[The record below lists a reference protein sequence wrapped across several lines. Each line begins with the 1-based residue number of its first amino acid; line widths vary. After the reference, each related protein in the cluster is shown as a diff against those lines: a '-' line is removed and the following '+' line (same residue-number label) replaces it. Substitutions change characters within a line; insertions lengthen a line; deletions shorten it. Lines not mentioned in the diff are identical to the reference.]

1 MRAYFTASIVGKKY
15 HLTNYKR
22 IIEFLEKHGI
32 EVAADHILNTTE
44 EQIHFE
50 TREQR
55 VKMQKKFEEWV
66 NEADFVV
73 VEASFPSIS
82 VGYEIALAV
91 HRGKPV
97 LVLYSEGDPPSLIIN
112 NEEEKL
118 VVEKYNKETLP
129 TLIDDFVNYY
139 KGEGDTRFTFFITSK
154 IAAFLAKQ
162 AKKNKV
168 PKSGLPSLAHHAG
181 HENPYSLNIH
191 NRDAVTDTASPVYS
205 FYAD

>member
-1 MRAYFTASIVGKKY
+1 MKAYFTASIVGKKY
-15 HLTNYKR
+15 HLAHYKR
-22 IIEFLEKHGI
+22 IIELLREDDV
-32 EVAADHILNTTE
+32 EVVADHILNTTE

-50 TREQR
+50 TRDER
-55 VKMQKKFEEWV
+55 LKMQKKFEDWI

-82 VGYEIALAV
+82 VGYEIALAI

-118 VVEKYNKETLP
+118 IVEKYTAENLP
-129 TLIDDFVNYY
+129 EILKDFINYFR
-139 KGEGDTRFTFFITSK
+139 GESDIRFTFFITSK
-154 IAAFLAKQ
+154 IASFLAKQ

-168 PKSGLPSLAHHAG
+168 PKSVYLRSL
-181 HENPYSLNIH
+181 ITQDM
-191 NRDAVTDTASPVYS
+191 RKTK
-205 FYAD
+205 

>member
-1 MRAYFTASIVGKKY
+1 MKAYFTASIVGKKY
-15 HLTNYKR
+15 HLANYKR
-22 IIEFLEKHGI
+22 IVQLFTERGI
-32 EVAADHILNTTE
+32 DVAAAHILDTTE

-50 TREQR
+50 TRAER
-55 VKMQKKFEEWV
+55 VRMQKKFEEWV
-66 NEADFVV
+66 MDADFVV

-118 VVEKYNKETLP
+118 VVEKYDAATLP

-139 KGEGDTRFTFFITSK
+139 RGESDTRFTFFITSK
-154 IAAFLAKQ
+154 IASYLEKQ
-162 AKKNKV
+162 AKKDKV
-168 PKSGLPSLAHHAG
+168 PKS
-181 HENPYSLNIH
+181 
-191 NRDAVTDTASPVYS
+191 VYLRNLITL
-205 FYAD
+205 DMKTRGK

>member
-15 HLTNYKR
+15 HLANYKR
-22 IIEFLEKHGI
+22 IIALLGSRG
-32 EVAADHILNTTE
+32 VDVVADHILNTTE

-50 TREQR
+50 TREER
-55 VKMQKKFEEWV
+55 VKMQQKFETWV
-66 NEADFVV
+66 TEADFIV

-82 VGYEIALAV
+82 VGYEIALAI

-118 VVEKYNKETLP
+118 IVEKYSP
-129 TLIDDFVNYY
+129 TNLDEIIDDFINYFR
-139 KGEGDTRFTFFITSK
+139 GESDTRFTFFITSK
-154 IAAFLAKQ
+154 IAAYLEKQ

-168 PKSGLPSLAHHAG
+168 PKS
-181 HENPYSLNIH
+181 
-191 NRDAVTDTASPVYS
+191 VYLRQLIS
-205 FYAD
+205 KDMRERK

>member
-15 HLTNYKR
+15 HLANYKR
-22 IIEFLEKHGI
+22 IIQFLTERGVD
-32 EVAADHILNTTE
+32 VAGDHILNTTE

-50 TREQR
+50 TREER
-55 VKMQKKFEEWV
+55 VKIQKKLEQWV
-66 NEADFVV
+66 MEADFIV

-97 LVLYSEGDPPSLIIN
+97 LVLYSEGDSPSLIIH

-118 VVEKYNKETLP
+118 VVEKYTTTTLP
-129 TLIDDFVNYY
+129 TLIDDFINYY
-139 KGEGDTRFTFFITSK
+139 RGESDTRFTFFITSK
-154 IAAFLAKQ
+154 IASFLEKQ

-168 PKSGLPSLAHHAG
+168 PKS
-181 HENPYSLNIH
+181 
-191 NRDAVTDTASPVYS
+191 VYLRNLITQ
-205 FYAD
+205 DMKNNKT